1 MDSMKSQETQL
12 QKSSEYVLNN
22 LYIEKNSEYANIGSS
37 SCKETI
43 VTAWLSITVF
53 LKLFSLNNDVYSQ
66 YLNDVMLCSHLGS
79 TNNQLP

>member
-22 LYIEKNSEYANIGSS
+22 LYIEKNSEYANIASS

-66 YLNDVMLCSHLGS
+66 YLNDVMLCLHLH
-79 TNNQLP
+79 